1 MTVPS
6 TTRRAGPFTG
16 TGALVAYP
24 FEFKVFAKQDLAV
37 TIADSN
43 GLETDLVLDSTF
55 TVTLNVDQEA
65 TPGGTVNYAVGGV
78 ATALPSGYT
87 LVVTGDGLEFEQTAD
102 LPQGGNFSP
111 VVIEN
116 ALDRIVMLLQRLWD
130 GVRRSMR
137 LPDTA
142 SDNVSTV
149 LPVPTANNFIGW
161 DSNGTALRNVDPN
174 TLATVVAFAAWQSQ
188 AFSGDGVTTQ
198 FTLSSDPGNVNN
210 LDVVVG
216 AVPQRNNVDF
226 TLSGVVLTFD
236 VAPAN
241 GLSIFCRWGQ
251 ALPEGT
257 STLQARLASTAS
269 ASDGTGLIGW
279 LRAAASAVA
288 TTLYAWLDWQTISAF
303 EFMTAAQ
310 RADVKNRV
318 GSLDVSAACNA
329 AFVAAGAAGKV
340 HFPRGIYKL
349 ASSVTAT
356 CPFYG
361 EGVSTEFQPTG
372 DFEAFAVQIA
382 HADNRS
388 LGFVRDFIISY
399 ENATGA
405 STGAVGLW
413 LNKNGASSATS
424 GCYNVEFS
432 GIYII
437 NPYRGIQQKVTD
449 HGNLWNVS
457 FKNILV
463 LAPREHG
470 IYLDMTADNGS
481 LNVSFECVTVDFGS
495 NPSTAQGAFIRGIAN
510 LKFFGTSTSKLG
522 TDGSCFWVMDSTNV
536 DVRLQI
542 ESVTCETPDA
552 RLVIF
557 QNCSSV
563 ELSLTAPTCTFNVTT
578 GSGLAH
584 YVYFDSNCE
593 RIIWRAF
600 DNPSETI
607 TAGTV
612 YYLNVNNASTAST
625 RLTVADP
632 LLLRSKVYAHA
643 GVIGSTVFPKDGEP
657 VTFNPVLVPASGSFT
672 SVTYNTL
679 NGGKALR
686 IGNLVHFQLILYTD
700 AITVGTASSEI
711 RVSGLPWTAASSTGS
726 TQDGFSSVSIGQSDA
741 WNTNN
746 PSSALVRAGTT
757 AISLYYRATSN
768 GVSAVSTVSHLA
780 TGANSNLVR
789 ISGTYIAA

>member
-1 MTVPS
+1 MTNPYFNVSGTPTAHS
-6 TTRRAGPFTG
+6 PGASAPIRAEIAAIAAGFDKLPAFSGNALKLVRVNATG
-16 TGALVAYP
+16 TGLEAVGTIDAIPIGLTIP
-24 FEFKVFAKQDLAV
+24 SSGSFTTLAASGGITGNLTGSV
-37 TIADSN
+37 TGNASTATTLQTARNINGVSFNGSADI
-43 GLETDLVLDSTF
+43 
-55 TVTLNVDQEA
+55 TVTAAAGTLTGA
-65 TPGGTVNYAVGGV
+65 TLAPGVTASSLTSLGTLGSLSVTGATTAGSFSGVGTSL
-78 ATALPSGYT
+78 TAL
-87 LVVTGDGLEFEQTAD
+87 
-102 LPQGGNFSP
+102 
-111 VVIEN
+111 N
-116 ALDRIVMLLQRLWD
+116 A
-130 GVRRSMR
+130 
-137 LPDTA
+137 
-142 SDNVSTV
+142 
-149 LPVPTANNFIGW
+149 
-161 DSNGTALRNVDPN
+161 SN
-174 TLATVVAFAAWQSQ
+174 LA
-188 AFSGDGVTTQ
+188 SGD
-198 FTLSSDPGNVNN
+198 
-210 LDVVVG
+210 
-216 AVPQRNNVDF
+216 
-226 TLSGVVLTFD
+226 
-236 VAPAN
+236 VA
-241 GLSIFCRWGQ
+241 I
-251 ALPEGT
+251 
-257 STLQARLASTAS
+257 ARLTLLTDKFASTAS
-269 ASDGTGLIGW
+269 SADGTGLIGW

-329 AFVAAGAAGKV
+329 AFTAAGAAGKV
-340 HFPRGIYKL
+340 RFPRGIYKL

-542 ESVTCETPDA
+542 ESVTCTTPDA

-643 GVIGSTVFPKDGEP
+643 NVIGSTVFPKDGEP
-657 VTFNPVLVPASGSFT
+657 VTFSPVLVPASGSFT

-768 GVSAVSTVSHLA
+768 GVSVVSTVSHLA